1 MDAEGNT
8 FALYIESPET
18 TGARKRLTFTKQMP
32 INDIVMGEVN
42 DMHLRRNTKGYLV
55 EVTDLIN
62 KYPGIGSFIK
72 SIHRHC
78 ADCGIDD
85 IIDHVAEHHFIAFR
99 LDLNERS
106 SYAAALMFA
115 GCIESLDAP
124 VNDYL
129 R

>member
-1 MDAEGNT
+1 
-8 FALYIESPET
+8 
-18 TGARKRLTFTKQMP
+18 MP
-32 INDIVMGEVN
+32 INDIIMGEVN
-42 DMHLRRNTKGYLV
+42 DTYLRRGMKGYIEEAAV
-55 EVTDLIN
+55 LID

-78 ADCGIDD
+78 ADYYITD

-99 LDLNERS
+99 LDLNEQS

-115 GCIESLDAP
+115 GCMETLDKP

-129 R
+129 K